1 MLVFHFKNV
10 VKLKLTLKMIILM
23 FEFITT
29 HKIKILMILN
39 YYLKVIVATLAFGMG
54 IHKPDIRNVKDFLT
68 NHNN

>member
-1 MLVFHFKNV
+1 
-10 VKLKLTLKMIILM
+10 M

-68 NHNN
+68 NHNTYQ